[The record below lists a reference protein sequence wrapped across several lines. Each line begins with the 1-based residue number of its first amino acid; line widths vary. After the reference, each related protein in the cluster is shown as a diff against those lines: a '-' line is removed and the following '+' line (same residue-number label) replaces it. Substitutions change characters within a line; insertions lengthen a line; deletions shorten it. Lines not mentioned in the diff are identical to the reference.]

1 MKISRAVV
9 TEQYHTDGLCYE
21 WIMDAGYNSSIL
33 QIFLLIKINYN
44 GHVVQ
49 NVYFTVAIHPF
60 AVFIWF

>member
-1 MKISRAVV
+1 
-9 TEQYHTDGLCYE
+9 
-21 WIMDAGYNSSIL
+21 MDAGYNSSIL